1 MTKIAAV
8 LGITSLII
16 YTAAAFFILL
26 DITARRMSRQ
36 AVFFLFAFA
45 AILAGNLL
53 IYLLWDIRIYVM
65 LFPLIAHFP
74 LLFIFSGFTKYRGF
88 KLIFI
93 FLTVMICASPVLLLS
108 NTISSFFHFKTFSGP
123 ISKLLL
129 SVLLLFVLGR
139 YFKPYFKFMLDHC
152 DTGWVLFS
160 TIPLLAVVATYVNG
174 QYSFLYDIESWNETV
189 MWRYFISAMTFLSY
203 VLILNYFKQTREKME
218 AKATLELLQTQLDG
232 TVRYIGSLKSS
243 QQQADIYFHD
253 LRHHFRLISGYAL
266 GKDCKSINDYI
277 SRMEKSIEAAALLA
291 FCKNDALNLILSAFQ
306 SKAEAEG
313 IALRINMKMADQT
326 PIPDIDLC
334 AIFSNALEN
343 AIKAVGDITDGPKEV
358 SLFYHTRNDQLF
370 LEIKNPYEGIIE
382 FENGFPKAPD
392 HREGI
397 GTKSIALIVEK
408 HGGLYRFET
417 ENGLFIL
424 NVIL

>member
-1 MTKIAAV
+1 MIKTATV
-8 LGITSLII
+8 LGILSLII
-16 YTAAAFFILL
+16 YTAAASFILL
-26 DITARRMSRQ
+26 DITIGRMSKK
-36 AVFFLFAFA
+36 AVFSLFAFA

-53 IYLLWDIRIYVM
+53 IYLIWDIRIYAM
-65 LFPLIAHFP
+65 LFPVILHFP
-74 LLFIFSGFTKYRGF
+74 LFFIFSGFTKYKGF

-93 FLTVMICASPVLLLS
+93 FLTIMVWSSPVMLLS
-108 NTISSFFHFKTFSGP
+108 NTISSFFYFKPFSGP

-129 SVLLLFVLGR
+129 SVPLLFILGR
-139 YFKPYFKFMLDHC
+139 YFKPYFKFMLDRC

-160 TIPLLAVVATYVNG
+160 TIPLLAVIASYING
-174 QYSFLYDIESWNETV
+174 QYRFVYDIEAWNETAV
-189 MWRYFISAMTFLSY
+189 WRYSISAMAFLSY

-232 TVRYIGSLKSS
+232 TVRYISSLKSS
-243 QQQADIYFHD
+243 QQQAEIYFHD

-277 SRMEKSIEAAALLA
+277 SRMEKSIEAAAPLT

-313 IALRINMKMADQT
+313 ISLRINMKMADWSI
-326 PIPDIDLC
+326 IPDIDLC

-343 AIKAVGDITDGPKEV
+343 AVKATGDITGCSKEV
-358 SLFYHTRNDQLF
+358 SLSCHTRNDQLF

-382 FENGFPKAPD
+382 FENGCPKAPD

-417 ENGLFIL
+417 ENGMFIL